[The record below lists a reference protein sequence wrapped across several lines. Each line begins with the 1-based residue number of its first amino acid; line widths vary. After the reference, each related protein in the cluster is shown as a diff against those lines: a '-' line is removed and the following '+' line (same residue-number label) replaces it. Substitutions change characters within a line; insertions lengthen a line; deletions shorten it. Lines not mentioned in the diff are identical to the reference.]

1 MLSDSI
7 VLLMKCGAVQHS
19 KEIIMSKFIVVENGP
34 DSFDYVV
41 GVFNDDKS
49 RFYNQWGMT
58 GEQKAIEFA
67 RSMTDRYAYLG
78 YGYEV
83 VKA

>member
-1 MLSDSI
+1 MT
-7 VLLMKCGAVQHS
+7 
-19 KEIIMSKFIVVENGP
+19 KFTVIENGP

-67 RSMTDRYAYLG
+67 KSMTERYAYLG
-78 YGYEV
+78 YGYTV
-83 VKA
+83 VAS

>member
-1 MLSDSI
+1 MAI
-7 VLLMKCGAVQHS
+7 FTV
-19 KEIIMSKFIVVENGP
+19 IENGP

-41 GVFNDDKS
+41 GVFKDDKS

-67 RSMTDRYAYLG
+67 KSMTDRYAYLG
-78 YGYEV
+78 YGYTV
-83 VKA
+83 VAA

>member
-1 MLSDSI
+1 MRRVYTYI
-7 VLLMKCGAVQHS
+7 HEVQIRTRPDGD
-19 KEIIMSKFIVVENGP
+19 KKMARFTVIENGP

-67 RSMTDRYAYLG
+67 KSMTDRYAYLG
-78 YGYEV
+78 YGYTV
-83 VKA
+83 VAS